1 MSGSGKINGALWPAL
16 PSGIVDSAGAQAG
29 FGAEVFRACSTG
41 APREVAW
48 LDAGGHARE
57 SVLRLSGAWRLRRL
71 SFPLARAWPDLDGV
85 RVGLLDLDHPLPSQ
99 LIDFVNAHQ
108 QVKWIALV
116 HPGLLPSP
124 ALRDLIRD
132 NCYDFHTLPL
142 DQARLE
148 VTLGRACG
156 MAVLETPSEPTA
168 MVPSPAEGRPIIG
181 HSAPMQ
187 SLARQLT
194 RVAGSE
200 APVLFLGESGTG
212 KELAARTVHR
222 LSRRADGPFVAVNCG
237 ALPAPLIQSELFGH
251 EAGAF
256 TGATRR
262 KIGQLELAHDGTLLL
277 DEIGDLGL
285 ELQVNLLRFLQE
297 GTLVRV
303 GGLQPIQVDVR
314 VLAATHMNLFRAV
327 EAGRFRED
335 LYYRLNVIQLDVP
348 PLRDRGSDLMA
359 LAQFYFERFRCQ
371 NPRLRGFTQAAVRAL
386 HGHRWP
392 GNVRELVNRI
402 QRAVTMAEG
411 RLIRPED
418 LGFPAQ
424 ERDDSQE
431 TLAQAR
437 DRAERETVIRA
448 LGQCDNNVSRAARQ
462 LGVGRVTLYRLL
474 DKYGVRPQKH

>member
-16 PSGIVDSAGAQAG
+16 PSGILDAGG
-29 FGAEVFRACSTG
+29 ELRGLETDVLRVCSED
-41 APREVAW
+41 APREVVW
-48 LDAGGHARE
+48 LDAGGYARE
-57 SVLRLSGAWRLRRL
+57 SLQSLSSAWLLRRVAFPLPEPWPDLSGA
-71 SFPLARAWPDLDGV
+71 
-85 RVGLLDLDHPLPSQ
+85 RVGLLDLAHPLPSR
-99 LIDFVNAHQ
+99 LIDFVHAYQ

-132 NCYDFHTLPL
+132 SCYDFHTLPL

-156 MAVLETPSEPTA
+156 MAVLESPTEPVEATPL
-168 MVPSPAEGRPIIG
+168 MAEGRPMIG

-187 SLARQLT
+187 ALARQLQ
-194 RVAGSE
+194 RVAGSD
-200 APVLFLGESGTG
+200 ASVLFQGESGTG
-212 KELAARTVHR
+212 KELAALTVHR
-222 LSRRADGPFVAVNCG
+222 QSRRADGPFVAVNCG
-237 ALPAPLIQSELFGH
+237 ALPAQLIQSELFGH
-251 EAGAF
+251 EPGAF

-262 KIGQLELAHDGTLLL
+262 KVGQLELAHGGTLLL

-297 GTLVRV
+297 GTLLRV
-303 GGLQPIQVDVR
+303 GGLQPIKLDVR
-314 VLAATHMNLFRAV
+314 VLAATHIDLVKAV

-348 PLRDRGSDLMA
+348 PLRDRGTDLME
-359 LAQFYFERFRCQ
+359 LAHFYFEHFRAQ
-371 NPRLRGFTQAAVRAL
+371 NPRLRGFTQAAIRSMYD
-386 HGHRWP
+386 HRWP

-411 RLIRPED
+411 RLIQPED
-418 LGFPAQ
+418 LGFSPLAGTA
-424 ERDDSQE
+424 SHE

-437 DRAERETVIRA
+437 ARAERDTVIRA

>member
-16 PSGIVDSAGAQAG
+16 PSAMFRAGG
-29 FGAEVFRACSTG
+29 EVRDLSAEVFRFCSTG
-41 APREVAW
+41 APRDVAW
-48 LDAGGHARE
+48 LEAGGHAWE
-57 SVLRLSGAWRLRRL
+57 ALRSLSSAWQLRRVSLPL
-71 SFPLARAWPDLDGV
+71 SEPWPDLNGV
-85 RVGLLDLDHPLPSQ
+85 RVGLLDLGHPLPSQ
-99 LIDFVNAHQ
+99 LIDFVHAHQ
-108 QVKWIALV
+108 HVKWIALV

-124 ALRDLIRD
+124 VFRDLIRES
-132 NCYDFHTLPL
+132 CYDFHTLPL

-156 MAVLETPSEPTA
+156 MAVLETPSD
-168 MVPSPAEGRPIIG
+168 PAGTPPLVVEGRPIIG
-181 HSAPMQ
+181 HSAPMLA
-187 SLARQLT
+187 LARQLK
-194 RVAGSE
+194 RVAGSD
-200 APVLFLGESGTG
+200 ASVLFQGESGTG
-212 KELAARTVHR
+212 KELAAQTVHR
-222 LSRRADGPFVAVNCG
+222 QSRRADGPFVAVNCG
-237 ALPAPLIQSELFGH
+237 ALPAQLIQSELFGH

-256 TGATRR
+256 TGAARR
-262 KIGQLELAHDGTLLL
+262 KIGQLELANGGTLLL

-297 GTLVRV
+297 GTLLRV

-314 VLAATHMNLFRAV
+314 VLAATHIDLLKAV

-348 PLRDRGSDLMA
+348 PLRDRGTDLME
-359 LAQFYFERFRCQ
+359 LARFYFERFRGQ
-371 NPRLRGFTQAAVRAL
+371 NARLRGFTQAAVRAL
-386 HGHRWP
+386 YAHRWP

-402 QRAVTMAEG
+402 QRAVTMADG

-418 LGFPAQ
+418 LGFSSQLGA
-424 ERDDSQE
+424 DSQE

-437 DRAERETVIRA
+437 ARAERDTVMRA

-474 DKYGVRPQKH
+474 DKYGVRPQKG